1 MDLNA
6 QPDKNEVLEIDFL
19 YILRSLFAY
28 KWVILAITLFAV
40 LGGVC
45 VVLTR
50 PALYDISALVQVK
63 NNASP
68 SSQYGGLLGGFG
80 SQTDQTDVEITLM
93 KSGYILGPVIDKL
106 GLAIHATPKYFPLI
120 GNFMARHYHGEGVAP
135 ARLWADEDAW
145 GGESIKVSDFNPST
159 AYYSRPYTLIAEGND
174 RYQLFDPDGHF
185 VLKGMV
191 GQAAQTEEAHI
202 VVSDLI
208 ARPGTVFYLSHS
220 YQQDLINAIR
230 HSITIGELGPSG
242 SSLDSDTSDNTGVI
256 QLSTE
261 TKNPTG
267 SALLLNTIVELISQ
281 DAADQK
287 TAQTQ
292 ATLHFIENELPITKK
307 NLFDATLALNQY
319 QAKTGTGSLALESDM
334 MLKRLGGLDSQIT
347 MLQLRR
353 VQLLQTSTP
362 LNPMVQGV
370 NLQLTALQHEQ
381 ASVQA
386 QLAQLPLKDQQIIG
400 LMREVQIQSKL
411 YTALLSAA
419 QNATLAQAANSNDIR
434 ILDLAS
440 PLSAPSTGPVFLTLL
455 IAALLGFTTACILV
469 LIYTHL
475 LTGIKDPYWVEK
487 ELGIRTWAI
496 LPFSKT
502 QAKNK
507 KAFDQAQITSIPIL
521 AHASPDDL
529 CVESLRSLRTS
540 VLFAMKENQS
550 NVVSIGGA
558 IPAAGKSFISVNL
571 AAVLADAGQRVLL
584 IDADMRRG
592 YLNQYFKLS
601 HSPGLSEV
609 LTGVY
614 SLEKTIRRT
623 PIKNIDFISTG
634 LFPHNPSELL
644 LHDSFRNLIDGVSKQ
659 YDVVIV
665 DAPPILAVNDGGL
678 IAQVCG
684 INLLVLSGGQL
695 KARDIE
701 SAVRHLYMAGAKLH
715 GTVFNFAKK
724 IHHEVSTY
732 SYSYRYTKYYKR
744 DQQ

>member
-6 QPDKNEVLEIDFL
+6 QPDKNETLEIDFL
-19 YILRSLFAY
+19 EIVRSLFAY
-28 KWVILAITLFAV
+28 KWIILAITFFAV
-40 LGGVC
+40 LGGVR
-45 VVLTR
+45 VVLNR
-50 PALYDISALVQVK
+50 PVMYDTSALIQVK
-63 NNASP
+63 SASP
-68 SSQYGGLLGGFG
+68 TSQYGGLLGGFG
-80 SQTDQTDVEITLM
+80 SQSDQTDVEITLM
-93 KSGYILGPVIDKL
+93 KSSYILGPAIDKL

-120 GNFMARHYHGEGVAP
+120 GNFMARHYHGEGPAP
-135 ARLWADEDAW
+135 ARLWANEDAW

-159 AYYSRPYTLIAEGND
+159 AYYSRPYTLIAGEGD
-174 RYQLFDPDGHF
+174 HYQLFDPDGHF
-185 VLKGMV
+185 VLKGTV
-191 GQAAQTEEAHI
+191 GQVAQTAETNI

-208 ARPGTVFYLSHS
+208 ARPGTVFYLSHA
-220 YQQDLINAIR
+220 YPQDLINAIR
-230 HSITIGELGPSG
+230 PSIKIGEMGPSG
-242 SSLDSDTSDNTGVI
+242 SSSDNDTSSDTGII

-261 TKNPTG
+261 NGNPTG
-267 SALLLNTIVELISQ
+267 SALLLNTIIELISQ
-281 DAADQK
+281 DAAHQK

-292 ATLHFIENELPITKK
+292 NTLHFIENELPIAKK

-319 QAKTGTGSLALESDM
+319 QAKTGTGSLAMESDM
-334 MLKRLGGLDSQIT
+334 MLKRLGGLDNQIT

-370 NLQLTALQHEQ
+370 DQQLKALQHEQ

-400 LMREVQIQSKL
+400 LMREVQVQSKL
-411 YTALLSAA
+411 YTTLLSAA

-434 ILDLAS
+434 ILSLAS
-440 PLSAPSTGPVFLTLL
+440 PLSAPSAGPVFFTLL
-455 IAALLGFTTACILV
+455 ISALLGCAGGCILV
-469 LIYTHL
+469 LIYIHL
-475 LTGIKDPYWVEK
+475 LTGIRDPYWVEK
-487 ELGIRTWAI
+487 ELGIRTLAI
-496 LPFSKT
+496 LPFSKI

-521 AHASPDDL
+521 AHAAPDEL

-540 VLFAMKENQS
+540 VLFAMKENKS
-550 NVVSIGGA
+550 NVISIGGA
-558 IPAAGKSFISVNL
+558 VPATGKSFVSVNL
-571 AAVLADAGQRVLL
+571 AVVFADSGKRVLL

-601 HSPGLSEV
+601 HSPGLSEA
-609 LTGVY
+609 LTEVY
-614 SLEKTIRRT
+614 SLEKTVRRT
-623 PIKNIDFISTG
+623 AVKNIDFMSTG

-644 LHDSFRNLIDGVSKQ
+644 LHDRFRNLIDVVSKQ

-665 DAPPILAVNDGGL
+665 DAPPILAVNDAGL

-684 INLLVLSGGQL
+684 INLLVISGGQL

-701 SAVRHLYMAGAKLH
+701 SAVRCFYIAGVKLH

-724 IHHEVSTY
+724 AHQEVSAY
-732 SYSYRYTKYYKR
+732 PYRYTTYHKR